1 VICDVLG
8 KALPRQ
14 PARAQT
20 RRPLPAGRLS
30 GGVSSILATLVR
42 GLWARMRGRAVF
54 ITGAAAP
61 VQADLEFLKTLVEAG
76 RLRIVVGRR
85 FALSEIVEA
94 HRHADAGHKVGNLV
108 VVVGG
113 AIQ

>member
-1 VICDVLG
+1 M
-8 KALPRQ
+8 
-14 PARAQT
+14 
-20 RRPLPAGRLS
+20 RPQS
-30 GGVSSILATLVR
+30 
-42 GLWARMRGRAVF
+42 
-54 ITGAAAP
+54 
-61 VQADLEFLKTLVEAG
+61 LEFLKTLVEAG
-76 RLRIVVGRR
+76 RLRTVVGRR